1 MKSGATSKG
10 LPPSANVFN
19 TQKTNVMVF
28 SSIDNQQTSPHHY
41 QQQPKKLKS
50 IQPNKPKEAS
60 KENWNSHVFVSSPYD
75 QPTVHHPYT
84 HTKQPIKVIPQ
95 TFTTNV
101 RNEKTERTIQRPT
114 MGGKTIGAIHH
125 LPANTAMNHHNRMSS
140 EELKLLSRRIDPH
153 EPLAS
158 PHASPRKPPL
168 PNIQQRI
175 SKKRLLQQDFD
186 TTENEPPTKKTR
198 QFTCEPCNKV
208 YKTRNGFIYHK
219 QKCKKIVKFE
229 INAIIECVC
238 EKPADD
244 TGTMVECTK
253 CNKWLHLRC
262 SGGVTKEDDYCCPR
276 CSTDAISSLPITS
289 HGGATETAAEMPM
302 ATSTPIDHSLALLI
316 DSKPVPS
323 TQLHDRDDED
333 EDDDEDEEEEAD
345 ENEEQ
350 HVLHNGKTITLS
362 ALCHAQER
370 GKNLFKAFQE
380 SAQQEQEEEATDE
393 QAAIKNHFNFMSLF
407 SDELN
412 MDNTST
418 VMNAVDSPT
427 LPPSSIIADNED
439 WNNDFSDFNSSDW
452 CNEDVPS
459 LLFSS
464 DNNPSFVDDFLSSD
478 IPSSPNMNQ
487 EADWL
492 HFANFNFD
500 FTSDGNQ

>member
-1 MKSGATSKG
+1 MCFGYRKLNSS
-10 LPPSANVFN
+10 VR
-19 TQKTNVMVF
+19 NVMVF
-28 SSIDNQQTSPHHY
+28 SSIDNQQASLH
-41 QQQPKKLKS
+41 QQQCKKLKS

-95 TFTTNV
+95 TFTTNI

-125 LPANTAMNHHNRMSS
+125 LPANTVINHHNRMSS

-168 PNIQQRI
+168 PNMQQCN
-175 SKKRLLQQDFD
+175 SKKRLLQQNFD
-186 TTENEPPTKKTR
+186 ATENGPPTKKTR
-198 QFTCEPCNKV
+198 QFTCGPCNKV

-219 QKCKKIVKFE
+219 QKCKKIVRFE
-229 INAIIECVC
+229 SNAIIECVC

-244 TGTMVECTK
+244 NGTMIECTK

-262 SGGVTKEDDYCCPR
+262 SDGVTKEDDYCCPR
-276 CSTDAISSLPITS
+276 CTTDTISSLPITS
-289 HGGATETAAEMPM
+289 HQGATAETPM
-302 ATSTPIDHSLALLI
+302 TATATLIDHGLAPLI
-316 DSKPVPS
+316 DAKPVQSIQP
-323 TQLHDRDDED
+323 QDQDDEDED
-333 EDDDEDEEEEAD
+333 EDDDDEAD
-345 ENEEQ
+345 DDEEQ

-362 ALCHAQER
+362 ALSHAQER

-393 QAAIKNHFNFMSLF
+393 QSASKNHFNFMSLF
-407 SDELN
+407 SDELAVETN
-412 MDNTST
+412 ST
-418 VMNAVDSPT
+418 PAVTTLVDSPT
-427 LPPSSIIADNED
+427 LPPSSIIADNDD

-452 CNEDVPS
+452 CNDDVPS
-459 LLFSS
+459 LLFT

-487 EADWL
+487 QADWL
-492 HFANFNFD
+492 HFADFNFD
-500 FTSDGNQ
+500 FTSDVN

>member
-1 MKSGATSKG
+1 MKTGGISKG
-10 LPPSANVFN
+10 LAPSANVSN

-28 SSIDNQQTSPHHY
+28 SAIDNQQKLPHYYH
-41 QQQPKKLKS
+41 QQSKKLQS
-50 IQPNKPKEAS
+50 IQPSKSKEAS

-84 HTKQPIKVIPQ
+84 QTKQPIKVIPQ
-95 TFTTNV
+95 TFITNI
-101 RNEKTERTIQRPT
+101 RNEKIERTTQRPT
-114 MGGKTIGAIHH
+114 MGGKTIGAIQH
-125 LPANTAMNHHNRMSS
+125 LPANTAIHHHNRMSS

-168 PNIQQRI
+168 PNMQQRN
-175 SKKRLLQQDFD
+175 SKKRLLQQDVD
-186 TTENEPPTKKTR
+186 ATENEPPTKKTR

-229 INAIIECVC
+229 SNAIIECVC

-244 TGTMVECTK
+244 NGTMIECTK

-262 SGGVTKEDDYCCPR
+262 SGDVTKEDDYCCPR
-276 CSTDAISSLPITS
+276 CSSTDAISSLQ
-289 HGGATETAAEMPM
+289 GATEPAAAE
-302 ATSTPIDHSLALLI
+302 TTTLTDHGLTPSLM
-316 DSKPVPS
+316 DSAKVPP
-323 TQLHDRDDED
+323 TQLHNPINQNQDDEDDDDEDADED
-333 EDDDEDEEEEAD
+333 ED
-345 ENEEQ
+345 EEQ

-380 SAQQEQEEEATDE
+380 SAQQEEQEQE
-393 QAAIKNHFNFMSLF
+393 QAAIKTHYNFMSLF
-407 SDELN
+407 SDELAVES
-412 MDNTST
+412 TSAST
-418 VMNAVDSPT
+418 VVNTVDSPT

-452 CNEDVPS
+452 CNDDVPS
-459 LLFSS
+459 LLFS
-464 DNNPSFVDDFLSSD
+464 DNNPPSFVDDFLSSD

-487 EADWL
+487 QADWL

>member
-1 MKSGATSKG
+1 MKSEAISKG
-10 LPPSANVFN
+10 LAPSASVVN
-19 TQKTNVMVF
+19 TQKTNAMIF
-28 SSIDNQQTSPHHY
+28 SSIDNQQTSPHRH
-41 QQQPKKLKS
+41 QQFKKLKS

-95 TFTTNV
+95 TFTTNI
-101 RNEKTERTIQRPT
+101 RNEKIERTIQRPT

-125 LPANTAMNHHNRMSS
+125 LPANTVINHHNRMSS
-140 EELKLLSRRIDPH
+140 EELKLLSRRINPH

-168 PNIQQRI
+168 PNMQQRT
-175 SKKRLLQQDFD
+175 SKKRSLQQDLD
-186 TTENEPPTKKTR
+186 ATENEPPTKKTR

-229 INAIIECVC
+229 SNAIIECVC

-244 TGTMVECTK
+244 NGTMIECTK

-262 SGGVTKEDDYCCPR
+262 SGGITKEDDYCCPR
-276 CSTDAISSLPITS
+276 CNTDAISSLPITNTQ
-289 HGGATETAAEMPM
+289 GATEPAAEMPM
-302 ATSTPIDHSLALLI
+302 ATTALIDHDLAPLM
-316 DSKPVPS
+316 DTKPVQF
-323 TQLHDRDDED
+323 TLLQDGDDED
-333 EDDDEDEEEEAD
+333 EDDDDEEEAD
-345 ENEEQ
+345 EDEEQ

-370 GKNLFKAFQE
+370 GKNLFKAFQN
-380 SAQQEQEEEATDE
+380 SAQQEQEEEAAEE

-407 SDELN
+407 SDELA
-412 MDNTST
+412 METASTSA
-418 VMNAVDSPT
+418 VMTTVDSPA

-452 CNEDVPS
+452 CNDDVPS
-459 LLFSS
+459 LLFS

-487 EADWL
+487 QADWL

>member
-1 MKSGATSKG
+1 
-10 LPPSANVFN
+10 
-19 TQKTNVMVF
+19 MVF
-28 SSIDNQQTSPHHY
+28 SPIDNQQTSPH
-41 QQQPKKLKS
+41 QQGTKLKS
-50 IQPNKPKEAS
+50 IQPSRPKEAS

-84 HTKQPIKVIPQ
+84 QSKQPIKVIPQ
-95 TFTTNV
+95 TFTTNI

-125 LPANTAMNHHNRMSS
+125 LPANTAINHHNRMSS

-168 PNIQQRI
+168 PNMQQHN
-175 SKKRLLQQDFD
+175 SKKRLLQQDANA
-186 TTENEPPTKKTR
+186 TENEPPAKKTR

-208 YKTRNGFIYHK
+208 YKTRNGYIYHK
-219 QKCKKIVKFE
+219 QKCKNIVKFE
-229 INAIIECVC
+229 SNAIIECVC

-244 TGTMVECTK
+244 SGTMIECIK

-276 CSTDAISSLPITS
+276 CNTDAISSLPITT
-289 HGGATETAAEMPM
+289 AKPAAE
-302 ATSTPIDHSLALLI
+302 TTTLSWTPLI
-316 DSKPVPS
+316 DSKSAPS
-323 TQLHDRDDED
+323 AQPHHQNAAD
-333 EDDDEDEEEEAD
+333 EDDDDDDDEEAD
-345 ENEEQ
+345 EDEEQ

-362 ALCHAQER
+362 ALSHAQER

-380 SAQQEQEEEATDE
+380 SAQQEQEDE
-393 QAAIKNHFNFMSLF
+393 QAAIKNHYNFMSLF
-407 SDELN
+407 SDELAVES
-412 MDNTST
+412 TSAST
-418 VMNAVDSPT
+418 VINTVDSPT
-427 LPPSSIIADNED
+427 LPPSSIIADTED

-452 CNEDVPS
+452 CNDDVPS
-459 LLFSS
+459 LLFS

-487 EADWL
+487 QADWL

-500 FTSDGNQ
+500 FTSDGNQWIEPSPHFILSSSLPYPLHILIVLLISFLKRNKKISK